1 MTDFVFMVTE
11 KSHMFITG
19 PDVVKTVTGEEVT
32 LEDLGGARSHST
44 KSGVA
49 TFVGQTEEEVLDEV
63 RFLVG
68 HLPANNLDEP
78 PRIDA
83 TDDPERLTPELRDI
97 MPDSPNL
104 PYDMRKVIQAVVDD
118 GEFMEYHA
126 HWAQSIVCGF
136 ARLNGGTVG
145 VVGNQPMVLAGV
157 LDIESSS
164 KAARFVRTCDAFNI
178 PLLTF
183 VDVPGF
189 LPGVDQ
195 EHGGIIRHGAKLL
208 YAYCEATVPRI
219 QIITRKAYGGA
230 YVVMDS
236 KSVGSDLSFAWPGA
250 ELAVMGPAGGG
261 GDHPPPR
268 TSIGRRS
275 RGPPSRA
282 GGRLHRALRQPLHRR
297 RAGLHRRRDRPGRH
311 PAPGH
316 RRFRDAA
323 IQTRGSASP
332 KARGYPALGMSIIQ
346 ISPQPTDAEV
356 AAILVAHEALW
367 PRPTVDGPPAPAAP
381 RWRFSGRWWTAP
393 AVNRP
398 PTANPETMTA
408 DPARHRTPEEL
419 EAALDQIRQAPTS
432 HGTLELIV
440 RRPAVDQREVLES
453 GVLSLDEG
461 LVGDTWNQRGSSKT
475 PDGGPLP
482 RRPTQHNERPS
493 RRGQCWSNRALA
505 PCGRPALHRPRHQP
519 GNLARRHPPDHR
531 RSGHRGH
538 RRAPHRLRQVLRTF
552 RP

>member
-1 MTDFVFMVTE
+1 MTDFVFMVAE

-63 RFLVG
+63 RFLIS
-68 HLPANNLDEP
+68 HLPANNLEDP
-78 PRIDA
+78 PQIDA

-104 PYDMRKVIQAVVDD
+104 PYDMRTVIQAVMDD

-136 ARLNGGTVG
+136 ARLNGYTIG

-236 KSVGSDLSFAWPGA
+236 KSVGLRPVFR
-250 ELAVMGPAGGG
+250 LARRRAGRHGPAGGG

-268 TSIGRRS
+268 ASVGRRPC
-275 RGPPSRA
+275 GPTGRV

-323 IQTRGSASP
+323 LQARGAPPPQTRASS
-332 KARGYPALGMSIIQ
+332 RS
-346 ISPQPTDAEV
+346 S
-356 AAILVAHEALW
+356 
-367 PRPTVDGPPAPAAP
+367 R
-381 RWRFSGRWWTAP
+381 SGTE
-393 AVNRP
+393 NRP
-398 PTANPETMTA
+398 VN
-408 DPARHRTPEEL
+408 H
-419 EAALDQIRQAPTS
+419 
-432 HGTLELIV
+432 
-440 RRPAVDQREVLES
+440 
-453 GVLSLDEG
+453 
-461 LVGDTWNQRGSSKT
+461 
-475 PDGGPLP
+475 
-482 RRPTQHNERPS
+482 
-493 RRGQCWSNRALA
+493 
-505 PCGRPALHRPRHQP
+505 
-519 GNLARRHPPDHR
+519 
-531 RSGHRGH
+531 
-538 RRAPHRLRQVLRTF
+538 
-552 RP
+552 

>member
-1 MTDFVFMVTE
+1 MAEHPMNDRLSDLERRKHEALRAGPQRAVDRQHEKGKMLARERIDYLLDDGSFHELDMLARHRALDSGIEERPYTDGVITGWGAIDGRKVFLFAQDFTVFGGALGEVFAEKIHKVMDLALSVGAPMIGLNDGAGARIQEGVVSLDSYGGIFHRNVKSSGVIPQISVVLGPCAGGAVYSPAMTDFVFMVAE

-68 HLPANNLDEP
+68 YLPANNLEEP
-78 PRIDA
+78 PQVDI
-83 TDDPERLTPELRDI
+83 TDDPGRLTPELRDI
-97 MPDSPNL
+97 MPDSPNM
-104 PYDMRKVIQAVVDD
+104 PYDMRKVVQAVVDHR
-118 GEFMEYHA
+118 EFMEYHA

-136 ARLNGGTVG
+136 ARLNGCTVG

-219 QIITRKAYGGA
+219 QVITRKAYGGA

-250 ELAVMGPAGGG
+250 ELAVMGPQGAVE
-261 GDHPPPR
+261 
-268 TSIGRRS
+268 IIYRRE
-275 RGPPSRA
+275 
-282 GGRLHRALRQPLHRR
+282 LQ
-297 RAGLHRRRDRPGRH
+297 
-311 PAPGH
+311 
-316 RRFRDAA
+316 
-323 IQTRGSASP
+323 SA
-332 KARGYPALGMSIIQ
+332 
-346 ISPQPTDAEV
+346 
-356 AAILVAHEALW
+356 
-367 PRPTVDGPPAPAAP
+367 
-381 RWRFSGRWWTAP
+381 
-393 AVNRP
+393 
-398 PTANPETMTA
+398 A
-408 DPARHRTPEEL
+408 DPAARRAELVDDYTERYANPYIAAERGYIDDVIDPSDTRRLVISGFEMLRSKREEL
-419 EAALDQIRQAPTS
+419 VARK
-432 HGTLELIV
+432 HGVI
-440 RRPAVDQREVLES
+440 
-453 GVLSLDEG
+453 
-461 LVGDTWNQRGSSKT
+461 
-475 PDGGPLP
+475 PL
-482 RRPTQHNERPS
+482 
-493 RRGQCWSNRALA
+493 
-505 PCGRPALHRPRHQP
+505 
-519 GNLARRHPPDHR
+519 
-531 RSGHRGH
+531 
-538 RRAPHRLRQVLRTF
+538 
-552 RP
+552 